1 MCGLISEDEASDRSE
16 IGGKRR
22 RRKTVTTKVSEYL
35 FVFFVVEKTL
45 LFANVVQTMNCER
58 C

>member
-22 RRKTVTTKVSEYL
+22 RRKTVTTKVSEHL
-35 FVFFVVEKTL
+35 FVFFAVEKKCFL
-45 LFANVVQTMNCER
+45 LMLCKL
-58 C
+58 